1 MNEPSRTALD
11 HGTPPGPA
19 AAAATL
25 PLRGGA
31 SAAEAGGARTPAL
44 WLRLGEALGLPAH
57 YEALDAV
64 LCEQFGCERW
74 LNCLSGDDGLP
85 VAVAAGEG
93 GARPGERVVRLLAPG
108 EGDERRRLAGVDLE
122 ARPSGVWRLPETARP
137 YDHAVAYRFR
147 HRPFGVLLVGGADLS
162 AESLAELSAFVAGQ
176 FAPLC
181 FREHTIE
188 QVFQDKA
195 LFSAQLDYLHEMGKL
210 VSDLDLKVLLNK
222 IMELTM
228 EFAGAEVGSLVLLE
242 DNQPV
247 TKLDWGLPHEALMAL
262 TDPAGEPLVFQTI
275 DRTEPLWCEQKQ
287 FRVPENL
294 PYRFERVALLPL
306 RTRDSWLGLV
316 CLVTSTENPEFT
328 AAKLDGLGAGLSLAA
343 IALENARLFQ
353 VKLERE
359 RELRNMEIAHDIQQA
374 LLPRTIPD
382 LQGIGVV
389 GTNIAARMIG
399 GDYYDFF
406 PFADGSLGIIVAD
419 VAGKGVAASLIM
431 TSTRM
436 LVRSIASHDV
446 PVAEVMRRTNQLLQA
461 EACGGQFVTANYVRI
476 DPQRLVMEVCTAG
489 HEPTLVYRPREDR
502 FLAAQSR
509 ALPLGITP
517 DAAYATETIPLE
529 PGDLVVLYTDGI
541 NEAMNTEREQFG
553 LARLQETIRAACP
566 DGIEAVMR
574 TVLTAVDWHS
584 AGMPRHDDTTIVVAQ
599 VRPEPDTTGKGGV
612 VADNVQP

>member
-1 MNEPSRTALD
+1 MSKRSHTALAY
-11 HGTPPGPA
+11 GAPPA
-19 AAAATL
+19 
-25 PLRGGA
+25 
-31 SAAEAGGARTPAL
+31 PAL

-57 YEALDAV
+57 YEALDRV
-64 LCEQFGCERW
+64 LREQFGCERW

-93 GARPGERVVRLLAPG
+93 GARAGERVVRLLAPG
-108 EGDERRRLAGVDLE
+108 EGDERRCLAGVDLE
-122 ARPSGVWRLPETARP
+122 ARPSGTWRLPETARP

-147 HRPFGVLLVGGADLS
+147 HRPFGVLLVGGVDPS
-162 AESLAELSAFVAGQ
+162 PESLAELSAFVAGQ

-262 TDPAGEPLVFQTI
+262 TDQAGEPLVFQTI
-275 DRTEPLWCEQKQ
+275 DRTEPLWCEQGQ
-287 FRVPENL
+287 FLVPENL

-316 CLVTSTENPEFT
+316 CLVTSTENPEFA

-389 GTNIAARMIG
+389 GTNIAAKMIG

-502 FLAAQSR
+502 FLTAQSR

-529 PGDLVVLYTDGI
+529 PGDLVVLYTDGV

-599 VRPEPDTTGKGGV
+599 VRPEPATTGKGGV